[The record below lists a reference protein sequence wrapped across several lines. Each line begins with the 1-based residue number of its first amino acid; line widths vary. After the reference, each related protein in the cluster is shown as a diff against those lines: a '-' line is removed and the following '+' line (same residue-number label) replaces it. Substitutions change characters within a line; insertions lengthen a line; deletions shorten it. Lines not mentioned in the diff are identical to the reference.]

1 MSSDNRLSKRRTVL
15 KALGSGLIVSSMAG
29 PASARSDA
37 LARELNDVRKAT
49 RRYRDVSTARSDG
62 YDGQISP
69 YVPGMGFHFIDPARI
84 ASDASEYVD
93 VTNPPMLVYVPTG
106 SYTPDPGDVHDE
118 ERDDDLRLAAVE
130 FAHFETGVPGNY
142 FSDETSTR
150 SLKTM
155 EAEGWGPIPNT
166 PLHALHVWVHR
177 NNPDGVFHPT
187 NRTVA

>member
-1 MSSDNRLSKRRTVL
+1 MSSDNRPSKRRAVL
-15 KALGSGLIVSSMAG
+15 KVLGSGLIVSSMAG

-49 RRYRDVSTARSDG
+49 QRYRDVSTARSDG

-84 ASDASEYVD
+84 AADASEHVD
-93 VTNPPMLVYVPTG
+93 LTNPPMLVYVPTG
-106 SYTPDPGDVHDE
+106 NYTPEPGDVHDE
-118 ERDDDLRLAAVE
+118 VRDDDLRLAAVE
-130 FAHFETGVPGNY
+130 FAHFETGVAGNY

-150 SLKTM
+150 TLKTT
-155 EAEGWGPIPNT
+155 ESEGWGPIPNT